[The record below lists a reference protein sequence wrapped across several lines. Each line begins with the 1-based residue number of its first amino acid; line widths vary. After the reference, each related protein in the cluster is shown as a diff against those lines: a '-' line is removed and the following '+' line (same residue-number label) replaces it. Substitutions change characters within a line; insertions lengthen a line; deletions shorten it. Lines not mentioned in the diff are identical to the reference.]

1 LKQNGCNVL
10 VRTCEK
16 TYNEDMI
23 LESQINII
31 DLEFPDGNSPP
42 KEVVNRWLK
51 IVKEQFGSKRN

>member
-1 LKQNGCNVL
+1 ML

-23 LESQINII
+23 LEEQITII

-42 KEVVNRWLK
+42 KEVVNKWLK
-51 IVKEQFGSKRN
+51 IVRENFGSKS